1 MLSRTLQPVLYSVQA
16 FVADPHTADTEG
28 VKQQRR
34 DGAAGEAGRAQGELS
49 FAAPLR
55 CESCPAAVQAPAG
68 LPIKAEYTTTTD
80 LDRWQKTFQRY
91 ATRDSIGGDSYLT
104 EPDFVSA
111 VAPESDFAKISRQQ
125 FGILFKVADREK
137 QGKVKW
143 EDFVAFQELLKKPAA
158 EYDIAFRVF
167 DTNGDGKVKFDEFK
181 QVFSENLGSDSIPFN
196 FDSPWVTLYLGKANG
211 GHVLGFN
218 EFTQLMKGLQGERL
232 RQAFHYFDKNQD
244 GYIEKSDFK
253 RIIYELA
260 RHKLSDAVLDNLER
274 IDEIVPGGQI
284 SYSECIAF
292 HNVIRE
298 MDLVEKVVREAC
310 ARSPDGKI
318 TPLDFQNHAS
328 RTMRYGTFSPM
339 EVSIIFHY
347 ARHAG
352 RGAEEKLEEKQR
364 LGLRDFGSLLDAKW
378 GPPKAVQQEAQA
390 KGKSKA
396 GGIMHEAGKSAYYF
410 GLGGIA
416 GALGATAVYPIDL
429 TKTRMQNQRSKVVGE
444 LLYKNSLDCVR
455 KVYKNEGF
463 LGFYRGLPPQLI
475 GVAPEKAIKL
485 TVNDLVREYATD
497 PTTGRIKLSWEL
509 FGGGLAGGCQVVFT
523 NPLEIVKI
531 RLQMQGEQAKAG
543 VQAARQG
550 ALHIVK
556 QLGLLG
562 LYKGATACLARD
574 VPFSAIYF
582 PAHAHLKKDV
592 FHEGRDGKVLS
603 YSEALAAAAIA
614 GMPAAYLTTPA
625 DVIKTRLQSE
635 ARKGESTYKGVGDAF
650 RKILKEE
657 GFTALFKGGPAR
669 ILRSS
674 PQFGVTLV
682 AYENFKKHFPFPEP
696 NQSLIETVLP
706 REEEIARVR
715 ARNALKVLLDVH
727 QGFGDKSPK

>member
-1 MLSRTLQPVLYSVQA
+1 MLNPSPLHCDGSPQA
-16 FVADPHTADTEG
+16 IAT
-28 VKQQRR
+28 
-34 DGAAGEAGRAQGELS
+34 
-49 FAAPLR
+49 
-55 CESCPAAVQAPAG
+55 PAG
-68 LPIKAEYTTTTD
+68 LGIQAEYTTPSEVD
-80 LDRWQKTFQRY
+80 KWRRTFDRY
-91 ATRDSIGGDSYLT
+91 ATRDSIGGESYLT

-111 VAPESDFAKISRQQ
+111 VAPESDFTKISRQQ
-125 FGILFKVADREK
+125 YGILFRVADRK
-137 QGKVKW
+137 RAGRVGW
-143 EDFVAFQELLKKPAA
+143 EDFVAFEELLKKPAA

-167 DTNGDGKVKFDEFK
+167 DINGDGKVLFDEFK
-181 QVFSENLGSDSIPFN
+181 AAFQAMRGPDSIPFD
-196 FDSPWVTLYLGKANG
+196 FDSPWVKLYLGTQNG

-218 EFTQLMKGLQGERL
+218 EFTQLIKGLQGERL
-232 RQAFHYFDKNQD
+232 RQAFRHFDVNQD
-244 GYIEKSDFK
+244 GYIDKGEFK

-260 RHKLSDAVLDNLER
+260 RHKLSDAVLEKLDTVSEV
-274 IDEIVPGGQI
+274 VPGGQI

-292 HNVIRE
+292 YNVIHE

-318 TPLDFQNHAS
+318 TPLDFTNHAS

-339 EVSIIFHY
+339 EVAIIFHFS
-347 ARHAG
+347 RQ
-352 RGAEEKLEEKQR
+352 GATDVEKPR

-378 GPPKAVQQEAQA
+378 GPPRAPKVEQG
-390 KGKSKA
+390 KGKRKA
-396 GGIMHEAGKSAYYF
+396 SGNALHEIGKSAYYF

-463 LGFYRGLPPQLI
+463 TGFYRGLPPQLI

-485 TVNDLVREYATD
+485 TVNDLIREYGTD
-497 PTTGRIKLSWEL
+497 KETGRIKLSWEL
-509 FGGGLAGGCQVVFT
+509 AAGGLAGGCQVVFT

-531 RLQMQGEQAKAG
+531 RLQMQGENAKITGAPRQSAG
-543 VQAARQG
+543 
-550 ALHIVK
+550 HIVK
-556 QLGLLG
+556 SLGLLG
-562 LYKGATACLARD
+562 LYRGATACLARD

-582 PAHAHLKKDV
+582 PAHAHLKKDI

-603 YSEALAAAAIA
+603 YGEALSAAAIA

-635 ARKGESTYKGVGDAF
+635 ARKGESTYKGIGDAF
-650 RKILKEE
+650 RKILREE
-657 GFTALFKGGPAR
+657 GAAALFKGGPAR
-669 ILRSS
+669 VLRSS

-682 AYENFKKHFPFPEP
+682 AYENFKKHFPYPEP
-696 NQSLIETVLP
+696 HQSLIETVLP

-715 ARNALKVLLDVH
+715 ARNALKVLLDVDTNVGMNA
-727 QGFGDKSPK
+727 QPALPAALGSKK

>member
-1 MLSRTLQPVLYSVQA
+1 MLNPFPTPLHC
-16 FVADPHTADTEG
+16 D
-28 VKQQRR
+28 
-34 DGAAGEAGRAQGELS
+34 
-49 FAAPLR
+49 AP
-55 CESCPAAVQAPAG
+55 PAAVQTPAG
-68 LPIKAEYTTTTD
+68 FPVKAEYTTLGD
-80 LDRWQKTFQRY
+80 MDRWKKTFQRY

-125 FGILFKVADREK
+125 YGILFKVADRQK
-137 QGKVKW
+137 NGKVKW

-158 EYDIAFRVF
+158 EFDIAFRVF
-167 DTNGDGKVKFDEFK
+167 DEDGDGKVKFEEFK
-181 QVFSENLGSDSIPFN
+181 RVFSEMLGPDAIPFD
-196 FDSPWVTLYLGKANG
+196 FDASWVKLYLGKAKG

-232 RQAFHYFDKNQD
+232 RQAFHHFDRNGD
-244 GYIEKSDFK
+244 GYIEKHEFAK
-253 RIIYELA
+253 IIYELA
-260 RHKLSDAVLDNLER
+260 RHKLSDSVLANLENFAP
-274 IDEIVPGGQI
+274 ITPGAKDDQI

-318 TPLDFQNHAS
+318 TPLDFTNHAS
-328 RTMRYGTFSPM
+328 RTMRYGTFSPL
-339 EVSIIFHY
+339 EVSIIFQY
-347 ARHAG
+347 ARHTG
-352 RGAEEKLEEKQR
+352 RNDDTVKEGEKER

-378 GPPKAVQQEAQA
+378 GPPTVEQQQVG
-390 KGKSKA
+390 KGKKKA
-396 GGIMHEAGKSAYYF
+396 GGALHEIGKSAYYF

-444 LLYKNSLDCVR
+444 LLYKNSLDCVK

-463 LGFYRGLPPQLI
+463 TGFYRGLPPQLI

-497 PTTGRIKLSWEL
+497 AATGRIKVSWEL
-509 FGGGLAGGCQVVFT
+509 LAGGLAGGCQVVFT

-531 RLQMQGEQAKAG
+531 RLQMQGETAKAAG
-543 VQAARQG
+543 AARQG
-550 ALHIVK
+550 AMHIVK
-556 QLGLLG
+556 QLGLIG

-603 YSEALAAAAIA
+603 YGEALAAAAIA

-625 DVIKTRLQSE
+625 DVIKTRLQTE
-635 ARKGESTYKGVGDAF
+635 ARKGESTYKGVADAF
-650 RKILKEE
+650 RKILAEE
-657 GFTALFKGGPAR
+657 GPRALFKGGPAR

-682 AYENFKKHFPFPEP
+682 AYENLKKHFPYPEP

-706 REEEIARVR
+706 REEEISRVR
-715 ARNALKVLLDVH
+715 ARNALKVLLDAH
-727 QGFGDKSPK
+727 QGFGTSKPQ

>member
-1 MLSRTLQPVLYSVQA
+1 MINPFS
-16 FVADPHTADTEG
+16 
-28 VKQQRR
+28 
-34 DGAAGEAGRAQGELS
+34 
-49 FAAPLR
+49 APLR
-55 CESCPAAVQAPAG
+55 CDATPAAVQTPAG
-68 LPIKAEYTTTTD
+68 FPVQAEYTTLSD
-80 LDRWQKTFQRY
+80 VDRWRKTFDRY
-91 ATRDSIGGDSYLT
+91 ATRDSIGGSSYLT

-125 FGILFKVADREK
+125 YGILFKVADREK
-137 QGKVKW
+137 KGKVKW
-143 EDFVAFQELLKKPAA
+143 EDFVQFQTLLKKPAA

-167 DTNGDGKVKFDEFK
+167 DTNGDGKVKFEEFK
-181 QVFSENLGSDSIPFN
+181 QVFSDSLGPTAIPFD
-196 FDSPWVTLYLGKANG
+196 FDSPWVTLYLGKGKG

-232 RQAFHYFDKNQD
+232 RQAFRHFDKNQD
-244 GYIEKSDFK
+244 GYIEKKDFA
-253 RIIYELA
+253 RIIHELA
-260 RHKLSDAVLDNLER
+260 RHKLSDAVLDNLDK
-274 IDEIVPGGQI
+274 IDEIVPSDQI

-318 TPLDFQNHAS
+318 TPLDFTNHAS

-339 EVSIIFHY
+339 EVAIIFHY

-352 RGAEEKLEEKQR
+352 RGADEDIKEKER

-378 GPPKAVQQEAQA
+378 GPPKAVQQQEAAQG
-390 KGKSKA
+390 KGKGKA
-396 GGIMHEAGKSAYYF
+396 GGALHEIGKSAYYF

-444 LLYKNSLDCVR
+444 LLYKNSLDCVK
-455 KVYKNEGF
+455 KVYKNEG
-463 LGFYRGLPPQLI
+463 LTGFYRGLPPQLI

-497 PTTGRIKLSWEL
+497 PATGRIKVPWEL
-509 FGGGLAGGCQVVFT
+509 AAGGLAGGCQVVFT

-531 RLQMQGEQAKAG
+531 RLQMQGENAKAG
-543 VQAARQG
+543 NHVRQG

-603 YSEALAAAAIA
+603 YGEALAAAAIA

-625 DVIKTRLQSE
+625 DVIKTRLQTE
-635 ARKGESTYKGVGDAF
+635 AKKGETHYKGVGDAF
-650 RKILKEE
+650 RKILSEE
-657 GFTALFKGGPAR
+657 GPRALFKGGPAR

-682 AYENFKKHFPFPEP
+682 AYENLKKHFPYPEP

-715 ARNALKVLLDVH
+715 ARNALKVLLDVSES
-727 QGFGDKSPK
+727 FGQTPSASK

>member
-1 MLSRTLQPVLYSVQA
+1 MLNP
-16 FVADPHTADTEG
+16 
-28 VKQQRR
+28 
-34 DGAAGEAGRAQGELS
+34 
-49 FAAPLR
+49 FAAPLQ
-55 CESCPAAVQAPAG
+55 SDSPSPLPTAAVRTPAG
-68 LPIKAEYTTTTD
+68 LPIQAEYTTTTD
-80 LDRWQKTFQRY
+80 VDRWKKTFHQY
-91 ATRDSIGGDSYLT
+91 ATRDSIDGETYLS

-111 VAPESDFAKISRQQ
+111 VAPEGDFAKISRQQ
-125 FGILFKVADREK
+125 YGILFRVADQRK
-137 QGKVKW
+137 CGRVDW
-143 EDFVAFQELLKKPAA
+143 DDFVVFQTLLKKPAA
-158 EYDIAFRVF
+158 EFDIAFRVF

-181 QVFSENLGSDSIPFN
+181 EVFQNEMKGRDAIPFN
-196 FDSPWVTLYLGKANG
+196 FDSPWVKLYLGRTNG

-232 RQAFHYFDKNQD
+232 RQAFQHFDD
-244 GYIEKSDFK
+244 GSGYITKSNFS
-253 RIIYELA
+253 RIIRELA
-260 RHKLSDAVLDNLER
+260 RHKLSDSVLDNLEN
-274 IDEIVPGGQI
+274 ITEIIPGGKI

-298 MDLVEKVVREAC
+298 MDLIEKVVREAC

-318 TPLDFQNHAS
+318 TSKDFTDHAS
-328 RTMRYGTFSPM
+328 RTMRYGTFSPL
-339 EVSIIFHY
+339 EVAIIFHY
-347 ARHAG
+347 ARQCRAG
-352 RGAEEKLEEKQR
+352 RGADVSPVEEHER
-364 LGLRDFGSLLDAKW
+364 LGLRDFGSLLDPKW
-378 GPPKAVQQEAQA
+378 GPPAPVAAQA
-390 KGKSKA
+390 DPKGKKKA
-396 GGIMHEAGKSAYYF
+396 GGFLHETGKSAYYF
-410 GLGGIA
+410 SLGGIA

-444 LLYKNSLDCVR
+444 LLYKNSFDCVK
-455 KVYKNEGF
+455 KVYKGEG
-463 LGFYRGLPPQLI
+463 LKGFYRGLPPQLI

-497 PTTGRIKLSWEL
+497 PSTGRIKVSWEV
-509 FGGGLAGGCQVVFT
+509 FAGGLAGGCQVVFT

-531 RLQMQGEQAKAG
+531 RLQMQGENAKAG
-543 VQAARQG
+543 IPRQG

-562 LYKGATACLARD
+562 LYKGAMACLARD

-603 YSEALAAAAIA
+603 YGEALSAAAIA

-625 DVIKTRLQSE
+625 DVIKTRLQTE

-657 GFTALFKGGPAR
+657 GPRALFKGGPAR
-669 ILRSS
+669 VLRSS

-682 AYENFKKHFPFPEP
+682 AYENLKKHFPYPEP
-696 NQSLIETVLP
+696 QQGFNLIESVLP
-706 REEEIARVR
+706 REEEMARVR

-727 QGFGDKSPK
+727 ESFGASKPGKQ

>member
-1 MLSRTLQPVLYSVQA
+1 MLNP
-16 FVADPHTADTEG
+16 
-28 VKQQRR
+28 
-34 DGAAGEAGRAQGELS
+34 

-55 CESCPAAVQAPAG
+55 CDATPAAVQTPANF
-68 LPIKAEYTTTTD
+68 PVQAEYTTLSD
-80 LDRWQKTFQRY
+80 VDRWRKTFDRY
-91 ATRDSIGGDSYLT
+91 ATRDSIGGESYLT

-111 VAPESDFAKISRQQ
+111 VAPESDFAKIGRQQ
-125 FGILFKVADREK
+125 YGILFPVADRRK
-137 QGKVKW
+137 TGRVNW
-143 EDFVAFQELLKKPAA
+143 DDFTAFQTLLKKPAA
-158 EYDIAFRVF
+158 EFDIAFRVF

-181 QVFSENLGSDSIPFN
+181 QVFSQALGPDAIPFD
-196 FDSPWVTLYLGKANG
+196 FDSAWVKLYLGKANG

-232 RQAFHYFDKNQD
+232 RQAFRHFDKNQD
-244 GYIEKSDFK
+244 GYIDRKDFA

-260 RHKLSDAVLDNLER
+260 RHKLSDSVLDNLENLA
-274 IDEIVPGGQI
+274 DVLEGPGGQI

-318 TPLDFQNHAS
+318 TPLDFTNHAS

-352 RGAEEKLEEKQR
+352 QQPDEDPKDRER

-378 GPPKAVQQEAQA
+378 GPPRTQTETQPD
-390 KGKSKA
+390 GSKKKT
-396 GGIMHEAGKSAYYF
+396 GGAMHEIGKSAYYF

-444 LLYKNSLDCVR
+444 LLYKNSLDCVK

-497 PTTGRIKLSWEL
+497 PRTGRIKLSWEL
-509 FGGGLAGGCQVVFT
+509 AAGGLAGGCQVVFT

-531 RLQMQGEQAKAG
+531 RLQMQGENAKAG
-543 VQAARQG
+543 GAPRQG
-550 ALHIVK
+550 AVHIVK

-562 LYKGATACLARD
+562 LYRGATACLARD

-603 YSEALAAAAIA
+603 YGEALAAAAIA

-625 DVIKTRLQSE
+625 DVIKTRLQTE
-635 ARKGESTYKGVGDAF
+635 ARKGETHYKGVGDAF
-650 RKILKEE
+650 RKILSEE
-657 GFTALFKGGPAR
+657 GPRALFKGGPAR

-682 AYENFKKHFPFPEP
+682 AYENLKKHFPYPEP

-727 QGFGDKSPK
+727 QGFGTTSSKGPQ

>member
-1 MLSRTLQPVLYSVQA
+1 MLHRILTLLSRSVT
-16 FVADPHTADTEG
+16 V
-28 VKQQRR
+28 
-34 DGAAGEAGRAQGELS
+34 

-55 CESCPAAVQAPAG
+55 CDAPPPSG
-68 LPIKAEYTTTTD
+68 LSVKAPETTASSTE
-80 LDRWQKTFQRY
+80 LDKFRKTFY
-91 ATRDSIGGDSYLT
+91 NFATRDQIDGEVYLS

-111 VAPESDFAKISRQQ
+111 VAPEGDFNKIRREQY
-125 FGILFKVADREK
+125 GILFKVADRR
-137 QGKVKW
+137 KVGRVNFD
-143 EDFVAFQELLKKPAA
+143 DFVAFEELLKKPAA
-158 EYDIAFRVF
+158 EFDVAFRVF
-167 DTNGDGKVKFDEFK
+167 DSNGDGVVKFDEFK
-181 QVFSENLGSDSIPFN
+181 QVFQSMRHPESIPFD
-196 FDSPWVTLYLGKANG
+196 FDAPWVTLYLGKANG

-232 RQAFHYFDKNQD
+232 RQAFRHFDQNQD
-244 GYIEKSDFK
+244 GYIEKRDFS

-260 RHKLSDAVLDNLER
+260 RHKLSDSVLANLENLG
-274 IDEIVPGGQI
+274 DVVPDGKI

-318 TPLDFQNHAS
+318 TSQDFTNHAS

-339 EVSIIFHY
+339 EVAIIFHY
-347 ARHAG
+347 ARQGISAG
-352 RGAEEKLEEKQR
+352 EKPR

-378 GPPKAVQQEAQA
+378 GPPRPAGES
-390 KGKSKA
+390 KGKKA
-396 GGIMHEAGKSAYYF
+396 TGTALHEIGKSAYYF

-416 GALGATAVYPIDL
+416 GGLGATAVYPIDL

-463 LGFYRGLPPQLI
+463 IGFYRGLPPQLI

-497 PTTGRIKLSWEL
+497 KDTGRIKLRWEL
-509 FGGGLAGGCQVVFT
+509 FAGGLAGGCQVVFT

-531 RLQMQGEQAKAG
+531 RLQMQGENAKITGAPRQTAG
-543 VQAARQG
+543 Q
-550 ALHIVK
+550 IVK
-556 QLGLLG
+556 SLGLLG
-562 LYKGATACLARD
+562 LYKGAIACLCRD

-582 PAHAHLKKDV
+582 PAYAHLKKDV
-592 FHEGRDGKVLS
+592 FHEGRDGKVLP
-603 YSEALAAAAIA
+603 YGEALAAAAAA

-625 DVIKTRLQSE
+625 DVIKTRLQTE
-635 ARKGESTYKGVGDAF
+635 ARKGESTYKGVVDAF
-650 RKILKEE
+650 RKILNEE
-657 GFTALFKGGPAR
+657 GARALFKGGPAR
-669 ILRSS
+669 VLRSS

-682 AYENFKKHFPFPEP
+682 AYENLKKHFPYPEP
-696 NQSLIETVLP
+696 HQSLSELVMP
-706 REEEIARVR
+706 REEDLARVR
-715 ARNALKVLLDVH
+715 ARNALKVLLDVDTNI
-727 QGFGDKSPK
+727 GIAKSQK

>member
-1 MLSRTLQPVLYSVQA
+1 MLNPSPLSCDSAPQA
-16 FVADPHTADTEG
+16 VTAPSLG
-28 VKQQRR
+28 IQ
-34 DGAAGEAGRAQGELS
+34 
-49 FAAPLR
+49 
-55 CESCPAAVQAPAG
+55 
-68 LPIKAEYTTTTD
+68 AEYTTPSEVD
-80 LDRWQKTFQRY
+80 KWKKTFHRY
-91 ATRDSIGGDSYLT
+91 ATRDSIGGESYLT

-111 VAPESDFAKISRQQ
+111 VAPESDFSKISRQQ
-125 FGILFKVADREK
+125 YGILFKVADRK
-137 QGKVKW
+137 HTGRVDW
-143 EDFVAFQELLKKPAA
+143 DDFVAFEELLKKPAA

-167 DTNGDGKVKFDEFK
+167 DTNGDGKVLFNEFK
-181 QVFSENLGSDSIPFN
+181 STFQSMRGPDAIPFD
-196 FDSPWVTLYLGKANG
+196 FDSPWVKLYLGKQDG

-218 EFTQLMKGLQGERL
+218 EFTQLIKGLQGERL
-232 RQAFHYFDKNQD
+232 RQAFRHFDTNQD
-244 GYIEKSDFK
+244 GYIDKGEFK

-260 RHKLSDAVLDNLER
+260 RHKLSDAVLEKLDSVSEV
-274 IDEIVPGGQI
+274 VPGGKI

-292 HNVIRE
+292 YNVIHE

-318 TPLDFQNHAS
+318 TPLDFVNHAS

-339 EVSIIFHY
+339 EVAIIFHFSRQGVSD
-347 ARHAG
+347 AD
-352 RGAEEKLEEKQR
+352 KPR

-378 GPPKAVQQEAQA
+378 GPPRSTTTVTEG
-390 KGKSKA
+390 GKVKRKA
-396 GGIMHEAGKSAYYF
+396 GSAMHEIGKSAYYF

-444 LLYKNSLDCVR
+444 LLYKNSLDCVK

-463 LGFYRGLPPQLI
+463 TGFYRGLPPQLI

-497 PTTGRIKLSWEL
+497 AATGRIKVGWEL
-509 FGGGLAGGCQVVFT
+509 AAGGLAGGCQVVFT

-531 RLQMQGEQAKAG
+531 RLQMQGENAKISG
-543 VQAARQG
+543 AARQS
-550 ALHIVK
+550 AAQIVK
-556 QLGLLG
+556 SLGLLG
-562 LYKGATACLARD
+562 LYKGAIACLARD

-582 PAHAHLKKDV
+582 PAYAHLKKDI
-592 FHEGRDGKVLS
+592 FHEGRDGKALS
-603 YSEALAAAAIA
+603 YGEALSAAAIA

-635 ARKGESTYKGVGDAF
+635 ARKGESTYKGVVDAF
-650 RKILKEE
+650 RKIRAEE
-657 GFTALFKGGPAR
+657 GFSALYKGGPAR
-669 ILRSS
+669 VLRSS

-682 AYENFKKHFPFPEP
+682 AYENLKKHFPFPEP

-706 REEEIARVR
+706 REEEMARVR
-715 ARNALKVLLDVH
+715 ARNALKVLLDVDTNV
-727 QGFGDKSPK
+727 GMRSAPIPESKK

>member
-1 MLSRTLQPVLYSVQA
+1 MSRLMTGFSYPAAFASKTL
-16 FVADPHTADTEG
+16 HCDT
-28 VKQQRR
+28 
-34 DGAAGEAGRAQGELS
+34 S
-49 FAAPLR
+49 
-55 CESCPAAVQAPAG
+55 PAAVSTPSGFPVQ
-68 LPIKAEYTTTTD
+68 AEYTTPTD
-80 LDRWQKTFQRY
+80 LDRWKKTFQRY
-91 ATRDSIGGDSYLT
+91 ATRDSIGGESYLT

-125 FGILFKVADREK
+125 YGILFNVADQRK
-137 QGKVKW
+137 AGRVIW
-143 EDFVAFQELLKKPAA
+143 EDFVTFQELLKKPAA
-158 EYDIAFRVF
+158 EFDIAFRVF

-181 QVFSENLGSDSIPFN
+181 QVFSQMLGPDAIPFD
-196 FDSPWVTLYLGKANG
+196 FDSAWVQLYLGKARG

-232 RQAFHYFDKNQD
+232 RQAFRHFDKNQD
-244 GYIEKSDFK
+244 GYIDKKDFA

-260 RHKLSDAVLDNLER
+260 RHKLSDSVLDNLENLA
-274 IDEIVPGGQI
+274 ELVPGGQI

-318 TPLDFQNHAS
+318 TPSDFTNHAS

-339 EVSIIFHY
+339 EVAIIFHY
-347 ARHAG
+347 ARQCRQEG
-352 RGAEEKLEEKQR
+352 RGKEDEGER
-364 LGLRDFGSLLDAKW
+364 VGVRDFGSLLDAKW
-378 GPPKAVQQEAQA
+378 GPPNAVLVEGKEGTKK
-390 KGKSKA
+390 KGGA
-396 GGIMHEAGKSAYYF
+396 LHEVGKSAYYF
-410 GLGGIA
+410 GLGGVA

-497 PTTGRIKLSWEL
+497 PSTGRIKLSWEV
-509 FGGGLAGGCQVVFT
+509 FGGGLAGACQVVFT

-531 RLQMQGEQAKAG
+531 RLQMQGESVKAG
-543 VQAARQG
+543 GVRQG
-550 ALHIVK
+550 SGHIVR
-556 QLGLLG
+556 QLGLFG
-562 LYKGATACLARD
+562 LYRGATACLARD

-582 PAHAHLKKDV
+582 PAYAHLKKDV

-603 YSEALAAAAIA
+603 YGEALSAAAIA

-625 DVIKTRLQSE
+625 DVIKTRLQTE

-650 RKILKEE
+650 RKILTEE
-657 GFTALFKGGPAR
+657 GPRALFKGGPAR
-669 ILRSS
+669 VLRSS

-682 AYENFKKHFPFPEP
+682 AYENLKKHFPYPEP
-696 NQSLIETVLP
+696 QQGFNLVESILP

-727 QGFGDKSPK
+727 ESFGANKPKAQ

>member
-1 MLSRTLQPVLYSVQA
+1 MIN
-16 FVADPHTADTEG
+16 
-28 VKQQRR
+28 
-34 DGAAGEAGRAQGELS
+34 S
-49 FAAPLR
+49 FSAPLR
-55 CESCPAAVQAPAG
+55 CDASPAAVQTPAG
-68 LPIKAEYTTTTD
+68 FPVQAEYTTLSD
-80 LDRWQKTFQRY
+80 VDRWRKTFDRY
-91 ATRDSIGGDSYLT
+91 ATRDSIGGESYLT

-125 FGILFKVADREK
+125 YGILFKVADKE
-137 QGKVKW
+137 GKGRIRW
-143 EDFVAFQELLKKPAA
+143 EDYVQFQTLLKKPAA
-158 EYDIAFRVF
+158 EYEIAFRVF
-167 DTNGDGKVKFDEFK
+167 DTNGDGKVKFEEFK
-181 QVFSENLGSDSIPFN
+181 QVFSDSLGPSAIPFD
-196 FDSPWVTLYLGKANG
+196 FDSPWVTLYLGKAKG

-232 RQAFHYFDKNQD
+232 RQAFRYFDKNQD
-244 GYIEKSDFK
+244 GYIEKKDFA

-260 RHKLSDAVLDNLER
+260 RHKLSDAVLDNLDK
-274 IDEIVPGGQI
+274 IDEIVPSDKI

-318 TPLDFQNHAS
+318 TPLDFTNHAS

-339 EVSIIFHY
+339 EVAIIFHY

-352 RGAEEKLEEKQR
+352 RGADEDIKEKER

-378 GPPKAVQQEAQA
+378 GPSRAVQQTEGDKVSGKV
-390 KGKSKA
+390 KG
-396 GGIMHEAGKSAYYF
+396 GGAMHEIGKSAYYF

-444 LLYKNSLDCVR
+444 LLYKNSLDCVK

-497 PTTGRIKLSWEL
+497 PATGRIKLSWEL
-509 FGGGLAGGCQVVFT
+509 AAGGLAGGCQVVFT

-531 RLQMQGEQAKAG
+531 RLQMQGENAKAG
-543 VQAARQG
+543 NAVRQG
-550 ALHIVK
+550 ASHIVK

-562 LYKGATACLARD
+562 LYKGAAACLARD

-603 YSEALAAAAIA
+603 YGEALAAAAIA

-625 DVIKTRLQSE
+625 DVIKTRLQTE
-635 ARKGESTYKGVGDAF
+635 ARKGETHYKGVGDAF
-650 RKILKEE
+650 RKILSEE
-657 GFTALFKGGPAR
+657 GFRALYKGGPAR
-669 ILRSS
+669 VLRSS

-682 AYENFKKHFPFPEP
+682 AYENLKKHFPYPEP

-715 ARNALKVLLDVH
+715 ARNALKVLLDVSES
-727 QGFGDKSPK
+727 FGQKPSASK